1 MQNHLENIF
10 IAKLT
15 IYIRK
20 TKLKQPKK
28 KIKNKYVTMCAGA
41 AVVTAGTMA
50 AALGRSRAA
59 LAALERN
66 TLDATALRPPKPA
79 NDTRHSPVSCKGA
92 ARCSVVSAPST
103 PAPPRQPLCRHRRR
117 HLRRAAALGRRR
129 TLYYTTTADF
139 DRLMLCTLASCKI
152 GVVIR
157 TLRCQIKE

>member
-1 MQNHLENIF
+1 
-10 IAKLT
+10 
-15 IYIRK
+15 
-20 TKLKQPKK
+20 
-28 KIKNKYVTMCAGA
+28 MCAGA

-79 NDTRHSPVSCKGA
+79 DDTRHSPVSCKGA

-103 PAPPRQPLCRHRRR
+103 PAPPPRQPLCRHQRR
-117 HLRRAAALGRRR
+117 HVRRAAALCRRR
-129 TLYYTTTADF
+129 TLCYTTTADF

-157 TLRCQIKE
+157 THF

>member
-1 MQNHLENIF
+1 
-10 IAKLT
+10 
-15 IYIRK
+15 
-20 TKLKQPKK
+20 
-28 KIKNKYVTMCAGA
+28 MCAGA

-79 NDTRHSPVSCKGA
+79 DDTRHSPVSCKGA

-103 PAPPRQPLCRHRRR
+103 PAPPPRQPLCRHRRR
-117 HLRRAAALGRRR
+117 HMRRAAAALGRRR

-157 TLRCQIKE
+157 THF